1 VVLGRLAFLFPGQGS
16 ATVGMGE
23 SIGTRSPAAAGLLG
37 QLDPTLLSLMRAG
50 PKDELIRTRNAQP
63 AIFAVDCAC
72 LAALDAR
79 GVRPD
84 VAAGH
89 SLGEYAALV
98 AAGALDVAT
107 GLRLVAERGAL
118 MERSTAARPGT
129 MLAVLGLEP
138 ARVAELVATWQDRG
152 VIANANDNAPGQ
164 VVISGD
170 RATLEAA
177 APDFRAAGGRVMPLP
192 VGGAFHSAL
201 MQDARDAFVALL
213 DAAPLA
219 NARIPVVPNL
229 TAEPTRDAGQLKSA
243 LRDQITGSVR
253 WRESID
259 AMLTA
264 GVDTFVEVGPGK
276 VLSGLV
282 QRCARGR
289 DVQILNV
296 EDAETL
302 ERVVGLLGAR

>member
-1 VVLGRLAFLFPGQGS
+1 LGKLAFLFPGQGS

-23 SIGTRSPAAAGLLG
+23 SIGSTSPAAAELLG
-37 QLDPTLLSLMRAG
+37 LLDPTLRSLMRAG

-107 GLRLVAERGAL
+107 GLRLVSERGAL
-118 MERSTAARPGT
+118 MERSTATQPGT

-138 ARVAELVATWQDRG
+138 AQVAELVSVWQDRG

-170 RATLEAA
+170 RATLEVAT
-177 APDFRAAGGRVMPLP
+177 PDFRAAGGRVMPLP

-201 MQDARDAFVALL
+201 MQDARDAFVPLL

-219 NARIPVVPNL
+219 NPRIPIVPNL
-229 TAEPTRDAGQLKSA
+229 TARPTRDAADLKSA

-253 WRESID
+253 WRESIG
-259 AMLTA
+259 AMLGA

-282 QRCARGR
+282 QRCARGHE
-289 DVQILNV
+289 VQILNV
-296 EDAETL
+296 EDADTL
-302 ERVVGLLGAR
+302 ERAVGLLGSR